1 MHVSAT
7 PGNFDLDVCEDR
19 VFEQVIRPTGLVD
32 PEIEVRPAK
41 DQVADLLGEI
51 RKTIDDSGRVLVTTL
66 TKRMA
71 EDLTKYYEDF
81 GIPVRYLHSDID
93 SLERVELL
101 RDLRQGVFS
110 VLVGINLLREGLDLP
125 EVKLVAVMD
134 ADKEGFLRSR
144 SSLIQVVGRAAR
156 NAEGRV
162 LFYADST
169 SKAMKECMEETQRR
183 RKIQIEFNE
192 ANGIVPKTIEK
203 KLPLG
208 LREIYGIQEDSA
220 HEPKAKASELM
231 KEHKVKNRTQLEKLI
246 RKKTSEMKKLAKDL
260 DFEGAAALRDAI
272 YALKDQLMSADDDH
286 VDS

>member
-1 MHVSAT
+1 
-7 PGNFDLDVCEDR
+7 
-19 VFEQVIRPTGLVD
+19 
-32 PEIEVRPAK
+32 
-41 DQVADLLGEI
+41 
-51 RKTIDDSGRVLVTTL
+51 
-66 TKRMA
+66 MA

-81 GIPVRYLHSDID
+81 GIPVRYVHSDID